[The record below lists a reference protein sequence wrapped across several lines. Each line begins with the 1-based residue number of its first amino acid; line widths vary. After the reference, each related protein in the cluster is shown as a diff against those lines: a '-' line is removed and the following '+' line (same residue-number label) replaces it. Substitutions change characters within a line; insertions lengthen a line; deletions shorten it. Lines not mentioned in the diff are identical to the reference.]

1 MSDTSRAPYPPEW
14 PMISVL
20 IRARSGLRCECTSEC
35 GLHRSTPGPRRCIER
50 DGDLAVFA
58 RGKVMLT
65 VAHLDSTIGD
75 DGFLDCHPDNLVAM
89 CQRCHLRFDVPLHR
103 RNASLRRERE
113 SGQIRLFE
121 RES

>member
-1 MSDTSRAPYPPEW
+1 MTDTSRPPYPPDW

-20 IRARSGLRCECTSEC
+20 ILARAGLRCECLGAC
-35 GLHRSTPGPRRCIER
+35 GLHRMNPGPRRCIER
-50 DGDLAVFA
+50 DGEPAIFA

-65 VAHLDSTIGD
+65 VAHLDSTVGKG
-75 DGFLDCHPDNLVAM
+75 GFLDCHPDNLLAL
-89 CQRCHLRFDVPLHR
+89 CQRCHLRFDMPLHR

-121 RES
+121 R